1 MVTCVVV
8 VSFIAAP
15 LGLVDRI
22 IYNRMVVDAR
32 REEAVDELFH
42 ALADPTRRDIL
53 RRCAVGEPS
62 VSRLAQAYPMSF
74 AAVQKHVAVLE
85 RAGLVTK
92 ERRGREQLVHTD
104 ARAVDRARQAL
115 DELESTWRG
124 RVDRMSDLLR

>member
-1 MVTCVVV
+1 
-8 VSFIAAP
+8 
-15 LGLVDRI
+15 
-22 IYNRMVVDAR
+22 MVVD
-32 REEAVDELFH
+32 ELGDEAVDELFH

-53 RRCAVGEPS
+53 RRCAGAERS

-74 AAVQKHVAVLE
+74 AAVQKHVAVME

-92 ERRGREQLVHTD
+92 ERRGREQLVRTD
-104 ARAVDRARQAL
+104 AGAVDRARQAL